1 MDRKKEEIKALI
13 ITGLSGAGKT
23 QAANCLE
30 DLGYFCVDN
39 LPPTLIPKFTELTSQ
54 SEGVKQVAFVVDVRG
69 GRFFND
75 LSQALE
81 ELARQGINYTILFLE
96 ASDEVLIRRFKESRR
111 KHPLSHQGPLPE
123 AIKLEKQMLQELRGQ
138 ADTIITTSNLN
149 VHQLK
154 EELVRLYSE
163 GEAGKIT
170 VTVFSFGY
178 KFGLPLDSDLVF
190 DVRFLTNPKY
200 VDELSHLTGEESE
213 VIDYVMEPELT
224 RSFLTRLMNFLEFL
238 LPYYVKEGKAH
249 LVVAIG
255 CTGGQHRSVVV
266 ANYVGQEVR
275 KMGYRTIIKHRDLA
289 KYKDNGL

>member
-170 VTVFSFGY
+170 VTVFSFGF

-190 DVRFLTNPKY
+190 DVRFLANPKY

-289 KYKDNGL
+289 RYKDNGL

>member
-1 MDRKKEEIKALI
+1 MDQKKEVITALI
-13 ITGLSGAGKT
+13 ITGVSGAGKT

-39 LPPTLIPKFTELTSQ
+39 LPPALIPKFTELSSQ

-75 LSQALE
+75 LSRALE
-81 ELARQGINYTILFLE
+81 ELTNQGIKHNILFLE
-96 ASDEVLIRRFKESRR
+96 AGDNVLIRRFKESRR
-111 KHPLSHQGPLPE
+111 KHPLAHKGPLPE

-138 ADTIITTSNLN
+138 ADTIIDTSNLN

-163 GEAGKIT
+163 GEEGLIT
-170 VTVFSFGY
+170 VTVFSFGF

-190 DVRFLTNPKY
+190 DVRFLPNPKY
-200 VDELSHLTGEESE
+200 VDELSHLTGEESG
-213 VIDYVMEPELT
+213 VIDYVMEPRLT
-224 RSFLTRLMNFLEFL
+224 RSFLRRLMNFLGFL
-238 LPYYVKEGKAH
+238 LPHYVKEGKSN
-249 LVVAIG
+249 LVMAIG

-266 ANYVGQEVR
+266 AEYVGQAVR
-275 KMGYRTIIKHRDLA
+275 KMGYRTIIKHRDLE
-289 KYKDNGL
+289 KYKGNGL

>member
-170 VTVFSFGY
+170 VTVFSFGF

-190 DVRFLTNPKY
+190 DVRFLANPKY

>member
-170 VTVFSFGY
+170 VTVFSFGF

>member
-200 VDELSHLTGEESE
+200 VDELSNLTGEESE